1 MQKEKKILNNSRIS
15 SVFWLM
21 TKYLC
26 VLNSLGELTWS
37 TLLSLLNKV
46 YSVRGLSD

>member
-1 MQKEKKILNNSRIS
+1 MQNEKKILNYSRIN
-15 SVFWLM
+15 SVFLLV

-26 VLNSLGELTWS
+26 VLNSLDELTWS